1 MVYLSMMNYRYLLV
15 FTFIILLAGC
25 AKDEDIAEDARD
37 KFIGSWTCKE
47 TDQTGASSTF
57 TVTFSKVGVA
67 DSMRIA
73 NFADLG
79 NALVIVNENTL
90 VFPAQTI
97 EGFNL
102 TNGTGNYA
110 NQKITM
116 TYKLD
121 NETYTAECK
130 R

>member
-1 MVYLSMMNYRYLLV
+1 MVHRSMKRIRFL
-15 FTFIILLAGC
+15 TAFIVIVLMAGC
-25 AKDEDIAEDARD
+25 AKDEDIAGDARD

-47 TDQTGASSTF
+47 IDPTGASSTF

-79 NALVIVNENTL
+79 NALVIVNENAL
-90 VFPAQTI
+90 VFPAQNI

-102 TNGTGNYA
+102 TNGSGNYA
-110 NQKITM
+110 NGKITM